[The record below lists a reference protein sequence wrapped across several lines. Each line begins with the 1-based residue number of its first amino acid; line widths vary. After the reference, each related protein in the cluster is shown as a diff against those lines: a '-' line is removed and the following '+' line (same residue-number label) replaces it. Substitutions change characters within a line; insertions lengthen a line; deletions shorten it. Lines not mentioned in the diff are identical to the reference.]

1 MMGKLLKM
9 AWRNVWRNWRRTVI
23 AGIAIALGLAFIL
36 LYDGM
41 LGGMNEALYGNT
53 VKLQGGNVQV
63 HASGFREK
71 ANRLPLLP
79 LADPGAA
86 VGAALAQP
94 EVVAVSQRIKTGGMV
109 SSREGTMS
117 VAITGIEPEQEAPV
131 SLVAENVVQ
140 GRWLEGSDEDVL
152 LIGAALAERLEVTV
166 GDRVTLVGRATH
178 EQMRRR
184 TMTIVGIYD
193 LGIPEVEKSLVY
205 VSLLEAQT
213 LFDLRDQATEIA
225 IYLEQVGQ
233 EPPVVERLQSAL
245 GCSASPGYGSSP
257 PGCEV
262 DAWDTLDPST
272 KQMMELEAQV
282 MEIFGLIILLIAG
295 VGILNLMLMAV
306 FERTREIGLLAAMGL
321 KRWETL
327 VLFLLEGVLIGLLG
341 ALAGSV
347 LGGVI
352 GAYYGQ
358 VGIDWT
364 ALYGGIDMGE
374 YSELIGLMGD
384 RLYLRI
390 GIDVLV
396 RRALIVGVIAALAS
410 LYPAW
415 QASKQ
420 EPAEALHYV

>member
-1 MMGKLLKM
+1 MMGKLLRM

-23 AGIAIALGLAFIL
+23 AGIAIALGLTLIL
-36 LYDGM
+36 VFDGF

-63 HASGFREK
+63 HAPGFREK
-71 ANRLPLLP
+71 ANKLPLLP
-79 LADPGAA
+79 LGDPGAA
-86 VGAALAQP
+86 VEAALAQP
-94 EVVAVSQRIKTGGMV
+94 EVVAVSQRVETGGMV
-109 SSREGTMS
+109 SSRGGSLS

-140 GRWLEGSDEDVL
+140 GRWLEANDEDVL
-152 LIGAALAERLEVTV
+152 LIGAALAEQLEVTV

-178 EQMRRR
+178 QQMRSR
-184 TMTIVGIYD
+184 TMTVVGIYD

-213 LFDLRDQATEIA
+213 LFDLRDQATEVA

-233 EPPVVERLQSAL
+233 EPPVVERLQTAL
-245 GCSASPGYGSSP
+245 PGY
-257 PGCEV
+257 EV

-272 KQMMELEAQV
+272 KEMMALEAQI
-282 MEIFGLIILLIAG
+282 MDMFGLIILLIAG

-321 KRWETL
+321 KRRET
-327 VLFLLEGVLIGLLG
+327 VALFLLEGVLIGLLG

-352 GAYYGQ
+352 GAHFGR
-358 VGIDWT
+358 VGIDWV
-364 ALYGGIDMGE
+364 ALYGGVDIGE
-374 YSELIGLMGD
+374 YSGLIGLMGD

-390 GIDVLV
+390 GIGVLAG
-396 RRALIVGVIAALAS
+396 RALTVGVIAALAS

-415 QASKQ
+415 QASRR

>member
-1 MMGKLLKM
+1 MGKLLIM

-23 AGIAIALGLAFIL
+23 AGTAIALGLTLIL
-36 LYDGM
+36 MFDGM

-53 VKLQGGNVQV
+53 VKLQGGHVQV
-63 HASGFREK
+63 HAPGFREK
-71 ANRLPLLP
+71 MNRMPLLP

-86 VGAALAQP
+86 VEAALAQP
-94 EVVAVSQRIKTGGMV
+94 EVVAVAQRIETGGMV
-109 SSREGTMS
+109 SSREGTLS
-117 VAITGIEPEQEAPV
+117 VVITGIEPEQEAPV

-152 LIGAALAERLEVTV
+152 LIGQAMAERLEVTI

-178 EQMRRR
+178 QQMRRR

-193 LGIPEVEKSLVY
+193 LGIAEVEKSLVY

-213 LFDLRDQATEIA
+213 LFDLRDQATEVA
-225 IYLEQVGQ
+225 VHLEQVGQ
-233 EPPVVERLQSAL
+233 EPPVVETLQTAL
-245 GCSASPGYGSSP
+245 PGY
-257 PGCEV
+257 EV
-262 DAWDTLDPST
+262 DAWDTLDPSA

-282 MEIFGLIILLIAG
+282 MDMFGLVILLIAG

-321 KRWETL
+321 KRRET
-327 VLFLLEGVLIGLLG
+327 VALFLLEGVMIGLLG
-341 ALAGSV
+341 ALAGCV

-352 GAYYGQ
+352 GAYYGR
-358 VGIDWT
+358 VGIDWV
-364 ALYGGIDMGE
+364 ALYGGLDVGE
-374 YSELIGLMGD
+374 YSELIGLMGE

-396 RRALIVGVIAALAS
+396 GRALTVGVIAALAS

-415 QASKQ
+415 QAAKR

>member
-1 MMGKLLKM
+1 MGKLLIM

-23 AGIAIALGLAFIL
+23 AVIAIALGLTFML
-36 LYDGM
+36 VFDGM
-41 LGGMNEALYGNT
+41 LGGMNEGLYGNT
-53 VKLQGGNVQV
+53 VKLQGGHVQV
-63 HASGFREK
+63 HAPGFREK

-79 LADPGAA
+79 LDDPGAL
-86 VGAALAQP
+86 VEAALAQP
-94 EVVAVSQRIKTGGMV
+94 EVVAVAQRIETGGMV
-109 SSREGTMS
+109 SSREGTMA
-117 VAITGIEPEQEAPV
+117 VVITGIQPEQEGPSV

-140 GRWLEGSDEDVL
+140 GRYLKGNDEDFL
-152 LIGAALAERLEVTV
+152 LIGEALAERLEVTL

-178 EQMRRR
+178 DQMRRR

-193 LGIPEVEKSLVY
+193 LGIADLEKRMVY

-225 IYLEQVGQ
+225 VHLEQVGQ
-233 EPPVVERLQSAL
+233 EPPVVERLQTAL
-245 GCSASPGYGSSP
+245 PGY
-257 PGCEV
+257 EV

-282 MEIFGLIILLIAG
+282 MSLFGLIILLIAG

-306 FERTREIGLLAAMGL
+306 FERTREIGVLAAMGL
-321 KRWETL
+321 KRWETM

-341 ALAGSV
+341 ALAGSL
-347 LGGVI
+347 LGGAISVYF
-352 GAYYGQ
+352 GR
-358 VGIDWT
+358 VGLDFM
-364 ALYGGIDMGE
+364 ALYGGMDVGE
-374 YSELIGLMGD
+374 FGELIGLMGD
-384 RLYLRI
+384 RIYFRI

-396 RRALIVGVIAALAS
+396 ERALTVAIIAALAS

-415 QASKQ
+415 QASKR

>member
-1 MMGKLLKM
+1 MMGKLLRM

-23 AGIAIALGLAFIL
+23 AGIAIALGLTFLL
-36 LYDGM
+36 LYEGM
-41 LGGMNEALYGNT
+41 LGGMDEALYSNT

-63 HASGFREK
+63 HAPGFREK
-71 ANRLPLLP
+71 ANGLPLLP
-79 LADPGAA
+79 LADAGAA
-86 VGAALAQP
+86 VEAALAQP

-109 SSREGTMS
+109 SSREGTMA
-117 VAITGIEPEQEAPV
+117 VAITGIEPEREAPV

-140 GRWLEGSDEDVL
+140 GRWLEGFDEDVL
-152 LIGAALAERLEVTV
+152 LIGAAMAERLEVTV
-166 GDRVTLVGRATH
+166 GDRVTLIGRATH
-178 EQMRRR
+178 QQMRRR

-193 LGIPEVEKSLVY
+193 LGIAEVEKSLVY

-213 LFDLRDQATEIA
+213 LFDLRDQATEVA
-225 IYLEQVGQ
+225 IYLEHVGQ
-233 EPPVVERLQSAL
+233 EPPVVETLQTAL
-245 GCSASPGYGSSP
+245 PGY
-257 PGCEV
+257 EV
-262 DAWDTLDPST
+262 DAWDTLDPTT
-272 KQMMELEAQV
+272 KEMMELEDQV

-321 KRWETL
+321 KRWET
-327 VLFLLEGVLIGLLG
+327 VALFLLEGVLIGLLG
-341 ALAGSV
+341 ALAGCV

-352 GAYYGQ
+352 GAYYGR
-358 VGIDWT
+358 VGIDWM
-364 ALYGGIDMGE
+364 ALYGGVDIGE

-396 RRALIVGVIAALAS
+396 GRALTVGVIAALAS

>member
-1 MMGKLLKM
+1 MGKFLIM

-23 AGIAIALGLAFIL
+23 AGTAIALGMTLIL
-36 LYDGM
+36 VFDGF

-53 VKLQGGNVQV
+53 VKLQGGHVQI
-63 HASGFREK
+63 HASGYREK
-71 ANRLPLLP
+71 MNRMPLLP
-79 LADPGAA
+79 LVDPGAA
-86 VGAALAQP
+86 VEAALAQP
-94 EVVAVSQRIKTGGMV
+94 EVVVVSRRIETGGMV

-117 VAITGIEPEQEAPV
+117 VAITGIEPEKEAPV

-140 GRWLEGSDEDVL
+140 GRWLQANDQDVL
-152 LIGAALAERLEVTV
+152 LIGEALAERLEVTV

-178 EQMRRR
+178 QQMRRR

-193 LGIPEVEKSLVY
+193 LGIPEVEKGLVY
-205 VSLLEAQT
+205 ISLLEAQT
-213 LFDLRDQATEIA
+213 LFDLRDQATEVA

-233 EPPVVERLQSAL
+233 EPPVVETLQTAL
-245 GCSASPGYGSSP
+245 PGY
-257 PGCEV
+257 EV

-272 KQMMELEAQV
+272 KQMMEIEAQV
-282 MEIFGLIILLIAG
+282 MDVFGLVILLIAG

-321 KRWETL
+321 KRRETVL
-327 VLFLLEGVLIGLLG
+327 LFLLEGVLIGLLG

-352 GAYYGQ
+352 GAYYGR
-358 VGIDWT
+358 VGIDWM
-364 ALYGGIDMGE
+364 ALYGGMDMGE
-374 YSELIGLMGD
+374 YSGLIGLMGD

-390 GIDVLV
+390 GIGVLV
-396 RRALIVGVIAALAS
+396 KRALTVGVIAALAS

-415 QASKQ
+415 QAAKR

>member
-1 MMGKLLKM
+1 MMGKLLRM

-23 AGIAIALGLAFIL
+23 AGIAIALGLTFLL
-36 LYDGM
+36 LYEGM
-41 LGGMNEALYGNT
+41 LGGMDEALYSNT

-63 HASGFREK
+63 HAPGFREK

-79 LADPGAA
+79 LADAGAA
-86 VGAALAQP
+86 VEAALAQP

-109 SSREGTMS
+109 SSREGTMA
-117 VAITGIEPEQEAPV
+117 VVITGIEPEREAQV
-131 SLVAENVVQ
+131 SMVAENVVQ
-140 GRWLEGSDEDVL
+140 GRWLGGSDEDVL
-152 LIGAALAERLEVTV
+152 LIGAAMAERLELTV
-166 GDRVTLVGRATH
+166 GDRVTLIGRATH
-178 EQMRRR
+178 QQMRRR

-193 LGIPEVEKSLVY
+193 LGIAEVEKSLVY

-213 LFDLRDQATEIA
+213 LFDLRDQATEVA

-233 EPPVVERLQSAL
+233 EPPVVEALQTAL
-245 GCSASPGYGSSP
+245 PGY
-257 PGCEV
+257 EV
-262 DAWDTLDPST
+262 DAWDTLDPTT
-272 KQMMELEAQV
+272 KEMMELEAQV
-282 MEIFGLIILLIAG
+282 MNMFGLVILLIAG

-321 KRWETL
+321 KRWET
-327 VLFLLEGVLIGLLG
+327 VALFLLEGVLIGLLG
-341 ALAGSV
+341 ALAGCV

-352 GAYYGQ
+352 GAYYGR
-358 VGIDWT
+358 VGIDWM
-364 ALYGGIDMGE
+364 ALYGGVDIGE

-396 RRALIVGVIAALAS
+396 GRALTVGVIAALAS

-415 QASKQ
+415 QASKR